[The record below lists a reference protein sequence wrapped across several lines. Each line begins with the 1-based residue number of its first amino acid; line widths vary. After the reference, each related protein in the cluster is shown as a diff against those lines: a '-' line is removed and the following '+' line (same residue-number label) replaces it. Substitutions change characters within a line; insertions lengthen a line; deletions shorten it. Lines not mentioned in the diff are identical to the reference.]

1 MTKLQE
7 LIIDINAR
15 DSASENGCKFHHH
28 EVMAIANEAEKE
40 IANRQ
45 DKLTRILTQMNNY
58 QNGLITAKEA
68 MENITIVLIEN

>member
-15 DSASENGCKFHHH
+15 DSASENGCKFQHH

-40 IANRQ
+40 IAKRQ
-45 DKLTRILTQMNNY
+45 EKLTDIDNILDDNNLYMDDKLVKIRRVIDGEL
-58 QNGLITAKEA
+58 E
-68 MENITIVLIEN
+68 